1 MDYIFIF
8 YTYLSFLFW
17 KCHCLFSKIIMFT
30 RFQFDAVVISPFDL
44 EIPVLVTNGH
54 PVTSHRES
62 IKQAAS

>member
-1 MDYIFIF
+1 
-8 YTYLSFLFW
+8 
-17 KCHCLFSKIIMFT
+17 MFT